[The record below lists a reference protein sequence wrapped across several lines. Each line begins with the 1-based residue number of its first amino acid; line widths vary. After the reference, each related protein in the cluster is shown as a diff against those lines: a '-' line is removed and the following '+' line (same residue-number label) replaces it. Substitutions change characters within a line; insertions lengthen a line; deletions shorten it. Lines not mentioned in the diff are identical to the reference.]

1 MSTARSKCTRSSLRS
16 ICVVAAL
23 WHTPTARVWAQAEE
37 PASQSPVV
45 VVPIAPPAASAQSS
59 DAPAEVPAQGPDAP
73 TDARA
78 QSPYTPTAPLAQ
90 IPDAPDG
97 TVQVE
102 VHAVSRAEKTRQSAL
117 AVNVLELNEAHERT
131 ADLGE
136 VLAREKGV
144 GVRRAGGLGSDAQLS
159 LNGLTND
166 QIRFLLDGVPLE
178 LSGYTFGFVN
188 APVNLFERLEI
199 YRGVVP
205 ARFGVDA
212 LGGAINL
219 LSDDSTRGTHGTLSY
234 QTGAFGTHRLSLVAH
249 DLRPG
254 TGFFTKAEV
263 FADSAR
269 NDYLFDVET
278 IDRDNRPQPA
288 RVHRFHDAYRAT
300 GGVMTVGFVRRSWAE
315 RLLLRVFAADYEK
328 DLQHDL
334 LMTAPYGAITYG
346 TFTSGASLRYDHH
359 LTSTLRLQAVGG
371 YTFTGSRFT
380 DDSTCIYDWY
390 GRCFGSRPVGGEISS
405 QPHDQHFQSHAAF
418 ARTSLEYRPHEQH
431 VLRLSAAPTFVA
443 RTGEE
448 RELQSAARRDPPSA
462 ERKLLTAVGGLEHEW
477 TLFDERLQNIA
488 FVKGYLQQVQTEE
501 VQPPAIFRRVDRV
514 STDWGVG
521 NAMRYRFTDWVYTKA
536 SYERALRLPRLDE
549 VFGDTV
555 LVGQNLRLSPER
567 SHNGNLSVV
576 IDAAQTPLGAFRAEL
591 NGFLRNADRL
601 IALLPQGRSYAYQ
614 NVARARALGLEASA
628 GWTSLRE
635 YVAVDGNVTYQSFRN
650 RSPDDTFEGDRLPN
664 RPYLFANGSAR
675 LQLRDLLVPLDRT
688 SLSWNTRYVHSF
700 YRSWESA
707 GLRSSKD
714 EIPTQVLHA
723 LALTYEVRS
732 SDVAS
737 RAAVFTIE
745 AQNLTDAKAFDYFGV
760 QRPGRAVYCRATVD
774 L

>member
-1 MSTARSKCTRSSLRS
+1 MNAPPVALMCDLLNALC
-16 ICVVAAL
+16 IVAAL
-23 WHTPTARVWAQAEE
+23 WHASPARVLAQAEE
-37 PASQSPVV
+37 PVT
-45 VVPIAPPAASAQSS
+45 APPTVSLSAAPP
-59 DAPAEVPAQGPDAP
+59 DAPA
-73 TDARA
+73 
-78 QSPYTPTAPLAQ
+78 QS
-90 IPDAPDG
+90 PDAPD
-97 TVQVE
+97 TAIEVE
-102 VHAVSRAEKTRQSAL
+102 VRTISRAEKTRQSAL
-117 AVNVLELNEAHERT
+117 AVNVLELREAHERT

-136 VLAREKGV
+136 VLARETGV

-178 LSGYTFGFVN
+178 LSGYKFGLAN
-188 APVNLFERLEI
+188 APVSLFERLEI

-219 LSDDSTRGTHGTLSY
+219 LSDDSTRGTHGTVSY

-249 DLRPG
+249 DHRPG
-254 TGFFTKAEV
+254 TGFFSKAEV
-263 FADSAR
+263 FADSGR
-269 NDYLFDVET
+269 NDYLIDVET

-288 RVHRFHDAYRAT
+288 RVHRFHDGYRAT
-300 GGVMTVGFVRRSWAE
+300 GGVVTVGFVRRSWAE
-315 RLLLRVFAADYEK
+315 RLLLRVFAVDYDK

-346 TFTSGASLRYDHH
+346 NFTSGASLRYDQHV
-359 LTSTLRLQAVGG
+359 TYALRLQAMGG
-371 YTFTGSRFT
+371 YTFAGSRFT
-380 DDSTCIYDWY
+380 DTSTCIYDWY
-390 GRCFGSRPVGGEISS
+390 GRCFASRQVGGETSS
-405 QPHDQHFQSHAAF
+405 QPHDQRFQSHAVF

-431 VLRLSAAPTFVA
+431 VLRVSAAPTFVT
-443 RTGEE
+443 RTGQE
-448 RELQSAARRDPPSA
+448 RELPSSATRDPLSA

-477 TLFDERLQNIA
+477 TLLAERLQNIA

-501 VQPPAIFRRVDRV
+501 VQPPAIFRGVNRV

-521 NAMRYRFTDWVYTKA
+521 DAVRYRLNDWFYMKA
-536 SYERALRLPRLDE
+536 SYERALRLPRVDE

-567 SHNGNLSVV
+567 SHNGNLSVML
-576 IDAAQTPLGAFRAEL
+576 DASQTPLGALRAEV
-591 NGFLRNADRL
+591 NGFLRKADRL

-628 GWTSLRE
+628 GWTSPRE
-635 YVAVDGNVTYQSFRN
+635 YVAVDGNVTYQGFRN
-650 RSPDDTFEGDRLPN
+650 RSPDDMFEGDRLPN

-675 LQLRDLLVPLDRT
+675 LQLRERLVAQDRT

-714 EIPTQVLHA
+714 EIPMQVVHA

-732 SDVAS
+732 SDATS
-737 RAAVFTIE
+737 RAATFSIE
-745 AQNLTDAKAFDYFGV
+745 VQNLTDTKAFDYFGV